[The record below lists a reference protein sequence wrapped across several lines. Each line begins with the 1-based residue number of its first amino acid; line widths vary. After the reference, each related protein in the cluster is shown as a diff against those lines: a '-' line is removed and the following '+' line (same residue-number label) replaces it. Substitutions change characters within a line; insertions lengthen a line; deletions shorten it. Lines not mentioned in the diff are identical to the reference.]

1 MKVNGDLDLIGD
13 INIGGQAKSL
23 KVERVSS
30 LPSVTSPDESRLV
43 YNQTNKKIYYNNGT
57 AYTDISQAAYI
68 NYLHVNSFNPGVGGV
83 LIDTVYDP
91 LVSTRV
97 TGIVSDSLNQTISF
111 SVSSKTLNATPV
123 ITCNGV
129 TANLTIDTFD
139 NTDGYVWN
147 GTVTLTLLSTDTLI
161 EFVHSEGGIYSYD
174 FTYLAKPTVTACSI
188 GGYPVGQSEVKEND
202 TVQLTITSNK
212 NISSVIGFS
221 GQGNKSFTQNIL
233 SPSTTVTISV
243 PIDNKGNT
251 PTAYPLRFKIDAT
264 DGSRSLYILTSDY
277 GSVDGTD
284 TLILNNTYPSI
295 TIGGITYPGSQTA
308 ISTAQSATV
317 DNTITDSS
325 SVVYSSP
332 NSQLTVTN
340 PTTYETSKTVTYAS
354 GDYNLAIN
362 NLRITATR
370 SENNATT
377 ISNAVVHINN
387 ELPTCTLSLDVTR
400 LRSGGAYDSSPQE
413 YVMTITTSH
422 TDVENITS
430 DISSG
435 TFTSGSWTKIS
446 SDTWTRTV
454 SIDDTDAKGIHNLVD
469 FIATTSGG
477 LEQSTLVDNSFEIGG
492 FVLRI
497 LTIDALAN
505 EADIGT
511 DVTDVTKLRATNLF
525 TGAPGEHNLSYAP
538 NLTNVTGT
546 FTITT
551 PANTLNSGGHLW
563 HNNDV
568 DSVNNNY
575 SGTLQIEIEEIEQ

>member
-23 KVERVSS
+23 KIERVSS
-30 LPSVTSPDESRLV
+30 LPTVTSPDESRLV

-57 AYTDISQAAYI
+57 AYTDISQGDYI

-83 LIDTVYDP
+83 LIDTLYDP

-147 GTVTLTLLSTDTLI
+147 GTVALTLLSTDTLI
-161 EFVHSEGGIYSYD
+161 EFVHSEGGMYSYD
-174 FTYLAKPTVTACSI
+174 FTYIAKPIVSACSI
-188 GGYPVGQSEVKEND
+188 GGYPVGQTEVKEND
-202 TVQLTITSNK
+202 TVQLTITSDK
-212 NISSVIGFS
+212 NITRVIGFA

-233 SPSTTVTISV
+233 IHSNTISV
-243 PIDNKGNT
+243 SVTIDNKGNT
-251 PTAYPLRFKIDAT
+251 PTAYPLCFKIEST
-264 DGSRSLYILTSDY
+264 DGAQSLYTLTNSY
-277 GSVDGTD
+277 GSTDGEH
-284 TLILNNTYPSI
+284 TLILNNTYPTI
-295 TIGGITYPGSQTA
+295 TLGNITYPGTQTA
-308 ISTAQSATV
+308 ISVSQLAIV
-317 DNTITDSS
+317 DNTITNSTT
-325 SVVYSSP
+325 VVYSSP
-332 NSQLTVTN
+332 NSQLLITD
-340 PTTYETSKTVTYAS
+340 PLIYETSKNVAYAT
-354 GDYNLAIN
+354 GDYNTAIT

-370 SENNATT
+370 SENNSET
-377 ISNAVVHINN
+377 IRNVVVHINN

-435 TFTSGSWTKIS
+435 TFTTGSWSKIT
-446 SDTWTRTV
+446 DTTWTRTV
-454 SIDDTDAKGIHNLVD
+454 SIDDSDAKGFHNLTD
-469 FIATTSGG
+469 FIATTAGG
-477 LEQSTLVDNSFEIGG
+477 LEQSTLNSNSFEIGG
-492 FVLRI
+492 FVLRV

-511 DVTDVTKLRATNLF
+511 NVTDVTKLRATNLC
-525 TGAPGEHNLSYAP
+525 TGEPGEY
-538 NLTNVTGT
+538 NLTYVNSLSNASGT
-546 FTITT
+546 FTITS
-551 PANTLNSGGHLW
+551 PANMLNPIGHLW
-563 HNNDV
+563 HNNDLN
-568 DSVNNNY
+568 SVNNNY